1 MTKEIFKIIY
11 WLPNQSKIFSAPQ
24 YYETDDREDFIKALI
39 VVKENG
45 YEIEFATEL

>member
-1 MTKEIFKIIY
+1 MKYKLIY

-24 YYETDDREDFIKALI
+24 YYETSDRDDFIRALDC
-39 VVKENG
+39 VERNG